1 MVRDDAS
8 TKRRVAGE
16 TTKGQRVPY
25 TRDLADTLLERL
37 GAGETMSDICR
48 DPAMPARSSVMRW
61 ISEDK
66 DGFGRL
72 YEVAREMQAHELA
85 ESILTISDDGRNDWM
100 LKNAADDAGWVAN
113 GENVQRSRLRVDA
126 RKWIVSKILPKQYGD
141 VTRNE
146 HSGPAGGPIPVVQD
160 STPSIRLLLQ
170 QALEA
175 SAEQKMI
182 EVAADEDATGD
193 RFPKDRGGRPML
205 GE

>member
-1 MVRDDAS
+1 LEMAKDDAS

-16 TTKGQRVPY
+16 TTRGQRVPY
-25 TRDLADTLLERL
+25 SRDLADTLLERL

-100 LKNAADDAGWVAN
+100 LKNAAHDAGWVAN

-146 HSGPAGGPIPVVQD
+146 LSGPVGGPIAVRQIED

-170 QALEA
+170 QALK
-175 SAEQKMI
+175 AEEKTI
-182 EVAADEDATGD
+182 EVNVIDG
-193 RFPKDRGGRPML
+193 K
-205 GE
+205 